1 MEKLHK
7 KTSDLLKRI
16 DQLWTEKL
24 NTKTNWGI
32 NQLEKMWRETL
43 NEVMFEFIDI
53 E

>member
-1 MEKLHK
+1 MNM
-7 KTSDLLKRI
+7 KTSEILKKL
-16 DQLWTEKL
+16 DQSWSEKL

-43 NEVMFEFIDI
+43 NEVMFEYIDV

>member
-1 MEKLHK
+1 MESVNK
-7 KTSDLLKRI
+7 KTSDVLKRV
-16 DQLWTEKL
+16 DQLWIEKL

-43 NEVMFEFIDI
+43 NEVMFEFIDT

>member
-1 MEKLHK
+1 M
-7 KTSDLLKRI
+7 KTSEILKKL
-16 DQLWTEKL
+16 DQAWSEKL

-43 NEVMFEFIDI
+43 NEVMFEYIDV